1 MFNFFRI
8 VILSRTFVLIGEL
21 SGKDLTLFANS
32 ACRRAKIETFANC
45 KLAYAEVARV
55 LGSIPDPPTQ

>member
-1 MFNFFRI
+1 
-8 VILSRTFVLIGEL
+8 VLIGEL